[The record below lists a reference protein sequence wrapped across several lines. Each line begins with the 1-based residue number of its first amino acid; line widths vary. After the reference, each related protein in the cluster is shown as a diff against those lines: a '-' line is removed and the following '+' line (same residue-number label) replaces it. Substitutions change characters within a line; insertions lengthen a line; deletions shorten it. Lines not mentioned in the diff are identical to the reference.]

1 MFLFFTIKKRNSMY
15 IKKIVSSLVLVS
27 FLTVMDSC
35 STTRIVTK
43 YDCNT
48 IANNPV
54 NKRTTWAFAWGL
66 VQPKDIDPKCEPS
79 FNHLNKVEVKT
90 NIGFIL
96 ISAVTLGI
104 VIPQQVTW
112 CCAPQNIPTD
122 TLGHKP

>member
-1 MFLFFTIKKRNSMY
+1 MYYQTKFYSAAFLFLFY
-15 IKKIVSSLVLVS
+15 FPLLQ
-27 FLTVMDSC
+27 SC

-66 VQPKDIDPKCEPS
+66 VQPKDINPNCEPS

-90 NIGFIL
+90 NVGYIL
-96 ISAVTLGI
+96 LSAVTLGI
-104 VIPQQVTW
+104 VIPQRVEW
-112 CCAPQNIPTD
+112 CCAPPQIATD
-122 TLGHKP
+122 TLGQRP